1 MTTRVNASRR
11 GLAVIFLSSFLAL
24 SGAFMLLPL
33 NILRLTQSPD
43 APLLAGLFGAT
54 SWLGIFAL
62 TPWASWL
69 THRWGRRASLLVAGW
84 VPVGSVL
91 TFVFADT
98 VAWWFV
104 AQLAAGMAVGMRW
117 VLSEALVAELAG
129 PASRGRMVGLF
140 ETVIGLT
147 FFLGPWLVAQLGADA
162 QPTWYVALALVTL
175 GALTNQWL
183 PALPWPQ
190 AMQPVATGLKGV
202 WQALT
207 AHPIV
212 MLVGLM
218 AGFFEVGLSALLP
231 VLGLALGFDKAQA
244 ALLIAASGLGSAL
257 LMWPTGW
264 LADRLG
270 RHHPQPHRVRW
281 ALMRGCATLVLLS
294 TLTMPWVDAQAWL
307 AWPLA
312 LIWGGAGGVLY
323 TVVMIEIGFRHQGVA
338 LVNSTVVLVMAY
350 TLGGMLAPSLGAA
363 AMQWA
368 TPWGL
373 TALLVLVAA
382 LGCAALYSRPA
393 PP

>member
-1 MTTRVNASRR
+1 MTTRVNANGR
-11 GLAVIFLSSFLAL
+11 GLVVIFLSSFLAL

-62 TPWASWL
+62 TPWVSWL
-69 THRWGRRASLLVAGW
+69 THRWGRRAAMQVAGW
-84 VPVGSVL
+84 VPVASVL
-91 TFVFADT
+91 IFVLVND

-129 PASRGRMVGLF
+129 PQSRGRMVGLF
-140 ETVIGLT
+140 ETVVGLT
-147 FFLGPWLVAQLGADA
+147 FFLGPWLVAELGTDA
-162 QPTWYVALALVTL
+162 RATWYVALVFIAL
-175 GALTNQWL
+175 GAVANHAL

-190 AMQPVATGLKGV
+190 VSQPVATGVKGV
-202 WQALT
+202 WQALS

-212 MLVGLM
+212 MLVGVV

-231 VLGLALGFDKAQA
+231 VLGLSLGFNNAQS
-244 ALLIAASGLGSAL
+244 ALLIAASGLGSAA

-270 RHHPQPHRVRW
+270 RHHDHPHRARW
-281 ALMRGCATLVLLS
+281 GLLRACATLILLA
-294 TLTMPWVDAQAWL
+294 TLTMPWLDAQPQL

-363 AMQWA
+363 AMQWV

-373 TALLVLVAA
+373 TTLLVVVAGVGCVA
-382 LGCAALYSRPA
+382 LWSRPA